1 MNKLQAFK
9 NWICDFTNFLATLCQ
24 ATVGHHQWKKGPKE
38 YRHRLF
44 LFLFVPN
51 HLLGIKNVGS
61 TVQPIF
67 QVFASNHWGRILF
80 WVRHTVLYTK
90 WYKNSNE
97 YCTFLF
103 SGRLGHLGSTENS
116 AILLHTVSYF
126 WGWFFS
132 CFHGQINEK
141 NWISINYNCEFL
153 L

>member
-1 MNKLQAFK
+1 MQKWN
-9 NWICDFTNFLATLCQ
+9 CDFTNFLATLCQ

-80 WVRHTVLYTK
+80 GLGTQFYIPSDIKTQMNSVPFCFRADWVIWAVLKILQFCYST
-90 WYKNSNE
+90 
-97 YCTFLF
+97 LLL
-103 SGRLGHLGSTENS
+103 RL
-116 AILLHTVSYF
+116 V
-126 WGWFFS
+126 FS
-132 CFHGQINEK
+132 CFHGQNNEK
-141 NWISINYNCEFL
+141 FWISINHNCKFL
-153 L
+153 H